1 MALDIIGIKNVIIVQ
16 NKIDLVSHDD
26 LLLNY
31 EQIKEF
37 VKGTVAE
44 HAQIVP
50 ISAQQAV
57 NIDLLIE
64 LIEKEIPCTAH
75 DATKPAQMF
84 IARSS
89 TSISPGPISRSCW
102 AVSSAAR

>member
-1 MALDIIGIKNVIIVQ
+1 
-16 NKIDLVSHDD
+16 
-26 LLLNY
+26 
-31 EQIKEF
+31 

-44 HAQIVP
+44 HAPIVP

-84 IARSS
+84 IARSFDVNKPEL
-89 TSISPGPISRSCW
+89 ISPSCS